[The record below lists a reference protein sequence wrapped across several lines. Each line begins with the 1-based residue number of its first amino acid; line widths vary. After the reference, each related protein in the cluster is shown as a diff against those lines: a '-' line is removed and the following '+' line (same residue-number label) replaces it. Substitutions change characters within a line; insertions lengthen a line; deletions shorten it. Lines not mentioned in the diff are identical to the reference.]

1 MLVGD
6 IMRTGNMIEKLTIGG
21 LLTAIFVVTAL
32 AFKGFV
38 IIPGI
43 TEIRP
48 VNAFPI
54 CFGLLFGNVGA
65 IACGL
70 GNFIGDLIGGTLT
83 LGSIGGFIG
92 NYAMAYVPF
101 RVWQGIK
108 GKDEEVLLLSSW
120 RQYTLFFF
128 LCMLSSTTAAGIIP
142 LFTDIIEMAPYTI
155 LFGII
160 FLNDFVAEL
169 FLGTIIYKFLASIVL
184 YGVLRPTWLRI
195 RDKTIVSLRQSFS
208 LAIITLLCLVV
219 GVVFFFTTPKGY
231 GNTVVLYTMGVISV
245 LIVVGMKA

>member
-1 MLVGD
+1 
-6 IMRTGNMIEKLTIGG
+6 MRAGNMTEKLTVGA
-21 LLTAIFVVTAL
+21 LLTAIFAVTAL

-70 GNFIGDLIGGTLT
+70 GNFIGDLVGGTLT
-83 LGSIGGFIG
+83 LGSVGGFIG

-101 RVWQGIK
+101 KVWQGIK
-108 GKDEEVLLLSSW
+108 RKDEEALILGSW
-120 RQYTLFFF
+120 RQYALFFF
-128 LCMLSSTTAAGIIP
+128 LCVLSSTTAAGIIP
-142 LFTDIIEMAPYTI
+142 LFTDIIQMAPYTI

-160 FLNDFVAEL
+160 LVNDLVAEL
-169 FLGTIIYKFLASIVL
+169 LLGTIIYKFLASIVI
-184 YGVLRPTWLRI
+184 YGVLRPTWQRI
-195 RDKTIVSLRQSFS
+195 CDKTVVSLRQSFS
-208 LAIITLLCLVV
+208 LTIITLLCLVV
-219 GVVFFFTTPKGY
+219 GLVFFFITPKGY
-231 GNTVVLYTMGVISV
+231 GNTIVLYTMGVISV
-245 LIVVGMKA
+245 LMVIGMKA

>member
-1 MLVGD
+1 
-6 IMRTGNMIEKLTIGG
+6 MRTDNMTEKLTVGA
-21 LLTAIFVVTAL
+21 LLTAIFAVTAI

-70 GNFIGDLIGGTLT
+70 GNFIGDLVGGTLT
-83 LGSIGGFIG
+83 LGSIGGVIG

-101 RVWQGIK
+101 KVWQGIK
-108 GKDEEVLLLSSW
+108 GRDEDVLLLGSW
-120 RQYTLFFF
+120 RQYMLFFF
-128 LCMLSSTTAAGIIP
+128 LCLLSSTTAAAIIP
-142 LFTDIIEMAPYTI
+142 LFTDIIQMAPYTI

-160 FLNDFVAEL
+160 FVNDFVAEL
-169 FLGTIIYKFLASIVL
+169 FLGTIIYKFLASIVI
-184 YGVLRPTWLRI
+184 YGILRPTWQRI

-208 LAIITLLCLVV
+208 LTLITLLCLVA
-219 GVVFFFTTPKGY
+219 GLVFFFITPKGY
-231 GNTVVLYTMGVISV
+231 GNRLVLYTMGVIS
-245 LIVVGMKA
+245 LLMVVEMKV

>member
-1 MLVGD
+1 MGD
-6 IMRTGNMIEKLTIGG
+6 IMRSGNMTEKLTIGA
-21 LLTAIFVVTAL
+21 LLTAVFAVTAL

-54 CFGLLFGNVGA
+54 CFGLLFGSVGA
-65 IACGL
+65 LACGL

-83 LGSIGGFIG
+83 PGSIGGFIG

-101 RVWQGIK
+101 KVWQGMK
-108 GKDEEVLLLSSW
+108 GKDEKAFLLNSW
-120 RQYTLFFF
+120 RQYMLFSF
-128 LCMLSSTTAAGIIP
+128 LCLLSSTTAAGIIP
-142 LFTDIIEMAPYTI
+142 LFTDIIQMAPYTI

-160 FLNDFVAEL
+160 LVNDLVAEL
-169 FLGTIIYKFLASIVL
+169 LLGTIIYKFLASIVI
-184 YGVLRPTWLRI
+184 YGVLRPTWQRI
-195 RDKTIVSLRQSFS
+195 CDETVVSLRQSR
-208 LAIITLLCLVV
+208 LLTAITLLCLIA

-231 GNTVVLYTMGVISV
+231 GNTVVLYTMGSISV
-245 LIVVGMKA
+245 LMVVGMKA